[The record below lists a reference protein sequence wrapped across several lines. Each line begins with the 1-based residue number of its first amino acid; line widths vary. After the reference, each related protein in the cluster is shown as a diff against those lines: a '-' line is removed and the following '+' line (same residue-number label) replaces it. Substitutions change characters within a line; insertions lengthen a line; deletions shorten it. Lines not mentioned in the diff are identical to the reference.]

1 MMGAKNEI
9 TFAKSIRI
17 TSQEELNMLKRV
29 FSNFD
34 YVFSINSLDG
44 RIQYINSVLP
54 ALLGDTQDS
63 FIGQTAQEI
72 IRRYVHPDDLEL
84 TMQAVNAVI
93 SGQRIQGFE
102 NRYRLPDGSYQRFS
116 WMLIPLVQENVF
128 YAIAGK
134 MAKNGT
140 GTLKED
146 DPEKPDIKLH
156 NVFHN
161 ISDYFYVLDNEWK
174 FIYVNASSAQLF
186 FEVKKQ
192 ETLGKFYWDV
202 FPETDDFYFLK
213 FSEAKFSQKHV
224 CFEAFSLLTSGWVRV
239 NVYPSPEGLSIY
251 FRDISEQKKLEKS
264 LEDEQ
269 KRLYA
274 ILNGLPG
281 LVYLRTH
288 EGKVVFANHTFRE
301 THGEPD
307 NRKCFEILFNK
318 EEPCSYC
325 QLSLASNIS
334 NQWQCVIKDT
344 IYEVFQHP
352 FDDLDG
358 TPLFLMQLLDIT
370 KRKLAEEEIAHLDRL
385 NLVGEL
391 AASIAHEVRNPMTT
405 VRGFLQI
412 LKNKNTIPENAEY
425 YDLMIS
431 ELDRANSIL
440 TEFLSVAKASN
451 KLFTQVKLHNLVD
464 SLYPLVMA
472 DATNQDKQVVLET
485 KEVPE
490 LSLNEREMRQLVLN
504 LTRNGLEAMQP
515 KGTLTIKTYR
525 DADSVVLAVQD
536 QGSGIS
542 QEILERIGT
551 PFLTTKEGGTG
562 LGLSTCF
569 TIAERHNAKIEV
581 TSSASGTRFLVRFK
595 GPAAEIRT
603 SESI

>member
-1 MMGAKNEI
+1 MGAKNEI
-9 TFAKSIRI
+9 AFDGSIRV
-17 TSQEELNMLKRV
+17 TSQEELNKLKSV
-29 FSNFD
+29 FSNFN

-54 ALLGDTQDS
+54 TLLGDTQDS
-63 FIGQTAQEI
+63 FIGQTAHEI
-72 IRRYVHPDDLEL
+72 IRRYVHSDDLEL
-84 TMQAVNAVI
+84 TIQAVNTVI
-93 SGQRIQGFE
+93 NGHRIHGFE

-116 WMLIPLVQENVF
+116 WMLIPLIQENVF
-128 YAIAGK
+128 YAIAYRIIESSA
-134 MAKNGT
+134 M
-140 GTLKED
+140 KEEED
-146 DPEKPDIKLH
+146 LERPDIKIH

-174 FIYVNASSAQLF
+174 FVYVNTSSAQLF
-186 FEVKKQ
+186 LEVLKQ
-192 ETLGKFYWDV
+192 ETLGKFYWDI
-202 FPETDDFYFLK
+202 FPETDDLYFLK
-213 FSEAKFSQKHV
+213 FSEAKLAQKHIY
-224 CFEAFSLLTSGWVRV
+224 FEAFSSLTDGWVRV

-251 FRDISEQKKLEKS
+251 FRDISEQKKFEKS

-288 EGKVVFANHTFRE
+288 EGKVVFANHTFKE
-301 THGEPD
+301 SHGEPD
-307 NRKCFEILFNK
+307 NRKCYEILFSK
-318 EEPCSYC
+318 EEPCSHC
-325 QLSLASNIS
+325 QFNLASNIS

-344 IYEVFQHP
+344 IYEVYQHP

-412 LKNKNTIPENAEY
+412 LKSKNSIPENTEY

-440 TEFLSVAKASN
+440 TEFLSVAKTS
-451 KLFTQVKLHNLVD
+451 KQLFTQVKLNNLVD

-472 DATNQDKQVVLET
+472 DATNQDKQVLLDTED
-485 KEVPE
+485 VPE
-490 LSLNEREMRQLVLN
+490 LSVNEREMRQLVLN
-504 LTRNGLEAMQP
+504 LTRNGLEAMSP
-515 KGTLTIKTYR
+515 KGILTIRTYQ
-525 DADSVVLAVQD
+525 DADSIVLAVQD
-536 QGSGIS
+536 QGTGIS
-542 QEILERIGT
+542 HEILERIGT
-551 PFLTTKEGGTG
+551 PFQTTKEGGTG

-569 TIAERHNAKIEV
+569 AIAERHNAKIEV

-595 GPAAEIRT
+595 GPL
-603 SESI
+603 